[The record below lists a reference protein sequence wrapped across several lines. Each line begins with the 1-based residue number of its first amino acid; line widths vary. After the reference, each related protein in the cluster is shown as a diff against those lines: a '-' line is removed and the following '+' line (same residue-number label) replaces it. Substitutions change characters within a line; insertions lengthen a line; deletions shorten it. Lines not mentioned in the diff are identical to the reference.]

1 MSMNTKKKILIYG
14 GGGIGSYYAGALNK
28 NGHNITL
35 LTRGNHF
42 DEIKKNGLRL
52 KTNWGNYTQDI
63 NLVKKIDTSYDVVIL
78 AVKTYS
84 VKSILSDLK
93 SLKKGS
99 KIICIQ
105 NGTFTYNYLSKN
117 LKVNGI
123 NVIDGLTWIDAL
135 RKDEGSVIQTGNEAK
150 IIFGKNN
157 ISDLEQAELNKLAST
172 LDSKNVQTEYVKD
185 ISKAVWE
192 KLIMVAAIG
201 SIMCFS
207 NMSAKETV
215 ENKTFFNILKEM
227 IIEMTNAS
235 ISIGVDIEKN
245 YAENTIDY
253 IVGRS
258 HELHSSLKEDF
269 DNKRPL
275 EVDEILGEALRTG
288 LKSEVN
294 MPNCQKVYDKL
305 IKFS

>member
-1 MSMNTKKKILIYG
+1 MSTNSKNKILIYG

-42 DEIKKNGLRL
+42 EEIKKNGLKL
-52 KTNWGNYTQDI
+52 KTNWGDYTQEI
-63 NLVKKIDTSYDVVIL
+63 NLVKKIDTEYDVVIL

-93 SLKKGS
+93 NLKKGS

-105 NGTFTYNYLSKN
+105 NGTFTYNYLSDQ
-117 LKVNGI
+117 LKVDGI

-135 RKDEGSVIQTGNEAK
+135 RKNEGSVIQTGNEAK
-150 IIFGKNN
+150 IIFGRNN
-157 ISDLEQAELNKLAST
+157 ISVSDQSELSYLALS
-172 LDSKNVQTEYVKD
+172 LNSKNVQTEYVKD

-215 ENKTFFNILKEM
+215 ERNTSLNFLKEM

-235 ISIGVDIEKN
+235 VSIGVNIEKN
-245 YAENTIDY
+245 YAENTLNY
-253 IVGRS
+253 ILGRAD
-258 HELHSSLKEDF
+258 ELHSSLKEDF
-269 DNKRPL
+269 DNKKPL

-288 LKSEVN
+288 IKNKVN
-294 MPNCQKVYDKL
+294 MPYCKKVYDKL
-305 IKFS
+305 IKFA